1 MEDFVDVSPQP
12 PSMSRAE
19 LKWRAWCRLMMLLCY
34 LRPVWA
40 TIGHYLTDYTTLDE
54 PEKLLEK
61 EQKKAKAKAKKTR
74 GSFSP
79 RANIYT
85 CQNASVVL
93 GESPQAVPY
102 NALAVCIF

>member
-1 MEDFVDVSPQP
+1 MEDFVDVSPHP

-19 LKWRAWCRLMMLLCY
+19 LKWRAWCRRMMLLCY
-34 LRPVWA
+34 LRPVWG
-40 TIGHYLTDYTTLDE
+40 TLGQYLMKYTSLDE

-61 EQKKAKAKAKKTR
+61 QRREAKAKAKKTR

-79 RANIYT
+79 HANIYT

-102 NALAVCIF
+102 NALTVCVF